1 MNLQAP
7 LVAMVSAGFGA
18 WIGAFLQGH
27 AGRRRERIA
36 FLFEIRVKL
45 TEVDRAEFVT
55 GDRTKVDEVMPWLC
69 VAATDPRLRVNIQQL
84 VFEYNDLLFRA
95 RVKSDQ
101 GALQNEMGKR
111 RKEIDN
117 LLRHRINRLE
127 RRFWTRL

>member
-1 MNLQAP
+1 MILQAA

-18 WIGAFLQGH
+18 WIGAFLQGR
-27 AGRRRERIA
+27 AGRRREKIA